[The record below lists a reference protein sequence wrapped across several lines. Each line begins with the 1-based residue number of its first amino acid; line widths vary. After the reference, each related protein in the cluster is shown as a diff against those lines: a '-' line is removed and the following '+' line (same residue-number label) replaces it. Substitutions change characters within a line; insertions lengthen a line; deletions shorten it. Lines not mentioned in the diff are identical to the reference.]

1 MIKGRSSRVH
11 RKEFPHLKE
20 WYGKYFWAP
29 SSYHGSVGAGWD
41 MVEKYISATIHTRI
55 IGDNPEKTLYT
66 GLGHLSEV
74 YRAVTRSRIMN
85 CYMLPLSFGVILLR
99 YASAVTLGCNALRT
113 IWRQLKD

>member
-41 MVEKYISATIHTRI
+41 VVEKYISATIHTRI

-74 YRAVTRSRIMN
+74 YRDFSGANSAHPSSNGRLGSIN
-85 CYMLPLSFGVILLR
+85 KINKFEIL
-99 YASAVTLGCNALRT
+99 
-113 IWRQLKD
+113 

>member
-41 MVEKYISATIHTRI
+41 VVEKYISATIHTRI
-55 IGDNPEKTLYT
+55 MGDNPEKTLYT

-74 YRAVTRSRIMN
+74 YRDCWMADLCSYNVSEIYDLHLTFLLIIILYFTWISS
-85 CYMLPLSFGVILLR
+85 LLSF
-99 YASAVTLGCNALRT
+99 
-113 IWRQLKD
+113 